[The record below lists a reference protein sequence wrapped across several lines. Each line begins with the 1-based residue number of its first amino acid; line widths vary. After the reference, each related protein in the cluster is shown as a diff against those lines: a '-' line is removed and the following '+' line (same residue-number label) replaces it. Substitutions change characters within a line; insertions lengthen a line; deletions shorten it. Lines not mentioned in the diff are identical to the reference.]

1 MSEVPD
7 RRTPDREQIR
17 PVKRRVEDQL
27 IALPGVV
34 GVDIGEKVS
43 RGAPTG
49 SESIVVHVNQK
60 VDVSQLPA
68 DQLIPAEIDGIPTD
82 VVEHRIR
89 LQAHLEPFAGSSGAP
104 ASAVDTTDTRRYR
117 PLAGGASLGPF
128 RPVPRGGTVVDGP
141 PGEYLV
147 AGTLGALV
155 TDRRTGR
162 TLALTNF
169 HVAAVDTGW
178 RAGDLQLQPSRIDD
192 GTMAGSPI
200 GTVQRAIISERV
212 DGAAVLLAPGTQ
224 WYPGIIGIGPVRGRA
239 AARVGQTVR
248 KRGRTTG
255 LRHGT
260 VSSVDFTVQIDF
272 GGETGVRTLRD
283 QVRIDRDPS
292 EAEFSAGGDSGSA
305 VVDDRGRVVG
315 LLFAGEE
322 DGSFGLAN
330 PIDAVLDELGV
341 KLTTPKSAARRAAR
355 AARDARA
362 ARAARLRP

>member
-17 PVKRRVEDQL
+17 PVKRRVEDRL

-43 RGAPTG
+43 RGEPTG
-49 SESIVVHVNQK
+49 SESIVVHVNHK
-60 VDVSQLPA
+60 VDVSQLPE

-89 LQAHLEPFAGSSGAP
+89 LQSHLVPVAGSAAPPTPGA
-104 ASAVDTTDTRRYR
+104 DTTDARRYR
-117 PLAGGASLGPF
+117 PLAGGASMGPF
-128 RPVPRGGTVVDGP
+128 RPVPRGASAVDGA

-147 AGTLGALV
+147 AGTLGAFV

-192 GTMAGSPI
+192 GAMAGSPI
-200 GTVQRAIISERV
+200 GTVQRAVVSDRV
-212 DGAAVLLAPGTQ
+212 DGAAVLLSPGMQ
-224 WYPGIIGIGPVRGRA
+224 WYPGVIGIGPVKGRA
-239 AARVGQTVR
+239 VARIGQTVR

-283 QVRIDRDPS
+283 QVRIDRDPT
-292 EAEFSAGGDSGSA
+292 ETEFSARGDSGSV

-322 DGSFGLAN
+322 DGSFALAN
-330 PIDAVLDELGV
+330 PIDAVL
-341 KLTTPKSAARRAAR
+341 A
-355 AARDARA
+355 
-362 ARAARLRP
+362 

>member
-7 RRTPDREQIR
+7 RWTHEREQIR

-43 RGAPTG
+43 RGEPTG
-49 SESIVVHVNQK
+49 SQSIVVHVNKK
-60 VDVSQLPA
+60 VDVSRLPA

-89 LQAHLEPFAGSSGAP
+89 LQAHLVPFAGSAAASTP
-104 ASAVDTTDTRRYR
+104 AADTTDTRRYR
-117 PLAGGASLGPF
+117 PLAGGASMGPL
-128 RPVPRGGTVVDGP
+128 RPVHRGASVVDGD

-147 AGTLGALV
+147 AGTLGAFV

-192 GTMAGSPI
+192 GSMAGSSI
-200 GTVQRAIISERV
+200 GTVQRAVISDRV
-212 DGAAVLLAPGTQ
+212 DGAAVLLSPGTQ
-224 WYPGIIGIGPVRGRA
+224 WYPGVIGIGPIKGRA
-239 AARVGQTVR
+239 SARAGQRVR
-248 KRGRTTG
+248 KRGRTTR

-283 QVRIDRDPS
+283 QVRIDRDPT
-292 EAEFSAGGDSGSA
+292 ETEFSAGGDSGSV
-305 VVDDRGRVVG
+305 VVDD
-315 LLFAGEE
+315 
-322 DGSFGLAN
+322 
-330 PIDAVLDELGV
+330 
-341 KLTTPKSAARRAAR
+341 
-355 AARDARA
+355 
-362 ARAARLRP
+362 